1 MKQTWIWFLS
11 LLSLVLFA
19 LPFSHSKAS
28 SFDDIMSQPDSD
40 MEDVAASYLE
50 FDDFLADF
58 QYYCKAWDGSFD
70 TSKKQTQTLDDGRI
84 VLQLDGVTFWVKVED
99 NRHEIT
105 QISVKFGDPKNEHK
119 ADYSMLVKVDA
130 VIATLEYKKPLTSAE
145 RSSILSS
152 ITNDFQQY
160 VEPAVKY
167 ARTLGSFPVT
177 FYNSKYSYAVT
188 FSETESY
195 DLVIVISNNTQSNSE
210 AGKPKQREEP
220 EKEVKDDDKVQ
231 IEITAVTVGKD
242 ASITVKNNRDW
253 IVTEVSFRIRYY
265 DKDGNYILTDNVSDP
280 VNNDIATL
288 TIPIDDGGLI
298 YRQSVVAN
306 ATGVPPLVAAD
317 RVDLAVSGF
326 KTDEGLIYYTSESDL
341 DWYSSESGYLNKWK
355 GSITQKNYF
364 DKWFADGKQ
373 FSLGIY
379 TDYVYPEFEEYY
391 GVDQC
396 GYLIAKVE
404 EGSILD
410 KKGVL
415 PGDVLY
421 KCNDWLWSDDPLT
434 IDRAKHELIE
444 GKNMTLLF
452 ARGKDTITV
461 IVTPEDIQ

>member
-1 MKQTWIWFLS
+1 MHRTRIRFLLLVLLFVFVLS
-11 LLSLVLFA
+11 L
-19 LPFSHSKAS
+19 SKAS
-28 SFDDIMSQPDSD
+28 SFDEIISQPDYEEQNQTSD
-40 MEDVAASYLE
+40 YLE
-50 FDDFLADF
+50 FDDFLVDF

-84 VLQLDGVTFWVKVED
+84 VLQLDGVTFWLKVED

-130 VIATLEYKKPLTSAE
+130 AIATLEYKKPLTTAE
-145 RSSILSS
+145 RSSMLSS
-152 ITNDFQQY
+152 ITTDFQLY

-195 DLVIVISNNTQSNSE
+195 DLIIVISNDAQSSSE
-210 AGKPKQREEP
+210 TESSKQKEKV

-265 DKDGNYILTDNVSDP
+265 DKDGNYILTDNAADP

-288 TIPIDDGGLI
+288 IIPIDDGGLI

-306 ATGVPPLVAAD
+306 ATGVPPMVSAHK
-317 RVDLAVSGF
+317 VDIAVSGF
-326 KTDEGLIYYTSESDL
+326 KLSDGLEYYTAESDL
-341 DWYSSESGYLNKWK
+341 DWYSSDEGYLNKWK

-364 DKWFADGKQ
+364 DEWFADGKS

-379 TDYVYPEFEEYY
+379 VDYVYPEFMEYY
-391 GVDQC
+391 GVNQC
-396 GYLIAKVE
+396 GYLITTVKNDSLLE
-404 EGSILD
+404 
-410 KKGVL
+410 KKGVM

-421 KCNDWLWSDDPLT
+421 KCNNWLWVDDPLT
-434 IDRAKHELIE
+434 LDRAKHELIE
-444 GKNMTLLF
+444 GKDMTLLF
-452 ARGKDTITV
+452 ARGKETITV
-461 IVTPEDIQ
+461 VVTPEDIK

>member
-1 MKQTWIWFLS
+1 MQRIQIR
-11 LLSLVLFA
+11 LLSLVLLFVSA
-19 LPFSHSKAS
+19 FSLSKAS
-28 SFDDIMSQPDSD
+28 SFNEIISQPDYEEQKQTSD
-40 MEDVAASYLE
+40 YLE
-50 FDDFLADF
+50 FDDFLTEF
-58 QYYCKAWDGSFD
+58 QYYCNAWDGSFD
-70 TSKKQTQTLDDGRI
+70 TSKKQTKTLDDGRI

-152 ITNDFQQY
+152 ITNDFQLY

-195 DLVIVISNNTQSNSE
+195 DLVIVISDNTQSNSE
-210 AGKPKQREEP
+210 AEKPKQREEP

-231 IEITAVTVGKD
+231 IEITEVAVGKD
-242 ASITVKNNRDW
+242 ASITAKNNRDW
-253 IVTEVSFRIRYY
+253 IVTEISFRIRYY
-265 DKDGNYILTDNVSDP
+265 DKDGKYILTDNADDP

-298 YRQSVVAN
+298 HRQSIEAN
-306 ATGVPPLVAAD
+306 ATGVPPFVAAD

-326 KTDEGLIYYTSESDL
+326 KTDEGLVYYTPESDL

-355 GSITQKNYF
+355 GHITQKNYF
-364 DKWFADGKQ
+364 DEWFADGKQ

-404 EGSILD
+404 DGSILD
-410 KKGVL
+410 KKGVHA
-415 PGDVLY
+415 GDVLY

-434 IDRAKHELIE
+434 LDRAKHELIE
-444 GKNMTLLF
+444 GRDMTLLF
-452 ARGKDTITV
+452 ARDKETITV
-461 IVTPEDIQ
+461 VVTPEDIK

>member
-1 MKQTWIWFLS
+1 MHRTRIRFLLLVLLFVFVLS
-11 LLSLVLFA
+11 L
-19 LPFSHSKAS
+19 SKAS
-28 SFDDIMSQPDSD
+28 SFDEIISQPDYEEQNQTSD
-40 MEDVAASYLE
+40 YLE
-50 FDDFLADF
+50 FDDFLVDF

-84 VLQLDGVTFWVKVED
+84 VLQLDGVTFWLKVED

-130 VIATLEYKKPLTSAE
+130 AIATLEYKKPLTTAE
-145 RSSILSS
+145 RSSMLSS
-152 ITNDFQQY
+152 ITTDFQLY

-195 DLVIVISNNTQSNSE
+195 DLIIVISNDAQSSSE
-210 AGKPKQREEP
+210 TESSKQKEKV

-265 DKDGNYILTDNVSDP
+265 DKDGNYILTDNAADP

-288 TIPIDDGGLI
+288 IIPIDDGGLI

-306 ATGVPPLVAAD
+306 ATGVPPMVSAHK
-317 RVDLAVSGF
+317 VDIAVSGF
-326 KTDEGLIYYTSESDL
+326 KLSDGLEYYTAESDL
-341 DWYSSESGYLNKWK
+341 DWYSSDEGYLNKWK

-364 DKWFADGKQ
+364 DEWFADGKSL
-373 FSLGIY
+373 SLGIY
-379 TDYVYPEFEEYY
+379 VDYVYPEFMEYY
-391 GVDQC
+391 GVNQC
-396 GYLIAKVE
+396 GYLITTVKNDSLLE
-404 EGSILD
+404 
-410 KKGVL
+410 KKGVM

-421 KCNDWLWSDDPLT
+421 KCNNWLWVDDPLT
-434 IDRAKHELIE
+434 LDRAKHELIE
-444 GKNMTLLF
+444 GKDMTLLF
-452 ARGKDTITV
+452 ARGKETITV
-461 IVTPEDIQ
+461 VVTPEDIK